1 MDREN
6 AGGLVVWEI
15 EFERAGG
22 NVEIYIDDNGILLS
36 EPGLVDFRVVQPV
49 PSGVVTNAFG
59 APPGSQVGHSTS
71 GVAHD
76 WESLPA
82 AIQKRAGKFGGKEMV
97 ADIDR
102 EFFDRR
108 IEFEIEFQRNGWNLE
123 VQFAEDGTIME
134 SNDPQVAPVDVVL
147 QAGAPAQP

>member
-1 MDREN
+1 
-6 AGGLVVWEI
+6 
-15 EFERAGG
+15 
-22 NVEIYIDDNGILLS
+22 
-36 EPGLVDFRVVQPV
+36 
-49 PSGVVTNAFG
+49 
-59 APPGSQVGHSTS
+59 
-71 GVAHD
+71 
-76 WESLPA
+76 
-82 AIQKRAGKFGGKEMV
+82 MV

-147 QAGAPAQP
+147 HPGALAQP